1 MEEMESVPRDFWDS
15 IVSIREVLS
24 DYGVEESAI
33 EELLD
38 EIERL
43 ILEALRDSEGD
54 TAESSQNEKD
64 SP

>member
-1 MEEMESVPRDFWDS
+1 MEEVESVPRDFWEG
-15 IVSIREVLS
+15 IVSIREVLL
-24 DYGVEESAI
+24 DYGVEESAV

-43 ILEALRDSEGD
+43 IAEALRETESD
-54 TAESSQNEKD
+54 TAESSQGEKD